1 MFSAMCATSVG
12 LFFGQYDRARI
23 ERHCCRDIDKSGVD
37 VGKRFNVAG
46 HFFFYRAE
54 LVACSARPVATVL
67 VGGSSTLLRDGHDI
81 TASASRQIQVADKE
95 IHKFL

>member
-46 HFFFYRAE
+46 HFFSTE
-54 LVACSARPVATVL
+54 QSLLLARRGPSL
-67 VGGSSTLLRDGHDI
+67 
-81 TASASRQIQVADKE
+81 Q
-95 IHKFL
+95 

>member
-54 LVACSARPVATVL
+54 LVACSARPVATVAPL
-67 VGGSSTLLRDGHDI
+67 CYATVTTSPRPLRD
-81 TASASRQIQVADKE
+81 RYR
-95 IHKFL
+95 